1 MVIKVVFEPGKA
13 RVYTYRYLG
22 ETPVKNQLVVVEIP
36 DRFGFNLAKVVQVGG
51 EELVP
56 EGIILKNAYYD
67 LTTMRKEK
75 QK

>member
-1 MVIKVVFEPGKA
+1 VVIKVVFEPGKA
-13 RVYTYRYLG
+13 RVYTYRYFG

-36 DRFGFNLAKVVQVGG
+36 DRFGFSLAKVVQVGG

-56 EGIILKNAYYD
+56 EGITLKNAYYD
-67 LTTMRKEK
+67 LTTMRKEQ

>member
-1 MVIKVVFEPGKA
+1 MVIKVVFETGKA
-13 RVYTYRYLG
+13 KVYTYRYFG

-56 EGIILKNAYYD
+56 EGITLKNAYYD